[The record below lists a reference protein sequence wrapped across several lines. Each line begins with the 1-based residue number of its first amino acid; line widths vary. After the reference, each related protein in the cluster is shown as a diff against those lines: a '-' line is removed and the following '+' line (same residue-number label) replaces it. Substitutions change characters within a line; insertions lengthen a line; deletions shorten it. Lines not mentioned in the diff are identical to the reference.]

1 MKLKVIIHLAEE
13 GGFLAEVTAIQGCA
27 TQGDIIEEWLNR
39 ILFYKIDEKTWES
52 LYDNPSQTK
61 IHRWI

>member
-27 TQGDIIEEWLNR
+27 TQGDIIEE
-39 ILFYKIDEKTWES
+39 
-52 LYDNPSQTK
+52 
-61 IHRWI
+61 